1 MAEQKLERK
10 VLSGVVW
17 SFSEKF
23 LTMAVQMAVS
33 IIVARRLLPEDFG
46 VMAILTFFTSV
57 ALTIVD
63 SGFSQTLIRRQN
75 PTDEEYRS
83 VLGFNIIMS
92 LLLYVILVAAARPI
106 ATFYGHSEIAAV
118 APVLRQPAV
127 IKTPDDFSGVVLR
140 AYGEGHDYS
149 FECSNILEGSLP
161 EQNTDLM
168 ISALTS
174 RRLGLSMGDKVDVCF
189 FIDGAL
195 KLRRLSV
202 CGIYSSNFG
211 DYDRLTAYVTYPMLQ
226 RLRRLSDNIADEIEI
241 RNVPFDQ
248 VSDASALVQ
257 KNLTEKYD
265 VGELQGGVT
274 VTTLY
279 DTGAVYFNWLGLLDA
294 NVVVILI
301 IMSLVSG
308 FTLISCVFILI
319 LQRVRM
325 IGVLKSLGATDG
337 QIRRVFILLGIRV
350 VGIGLLIGDV
360 AGVTLVLLQNRFHA
374 VPLNPEAYFLT
385 YVPVVLRWQKLLLV
399 NCGALLLAALLLL
412 VPAQLVSRISP
423 AKTMHFE

>member
-1 MAEQKLERK
+1 MN
-10 VLSGVVW
+10 LSL
-17 SFSEKF
+17 F
-23 LTMAVQMAVS
+23 
-33 IIVARRLLPEDFG
+33 IARRLRLAPDG
-46 VMAILTFFTSV
+46 GGRRSPAVGIAVTGV
-57 ALTIVD
+57 ALAVAVMIISMAV
-63 SGFSQTLIRRQN
+63 
-75 PTDEEYRS
+75 
-83 VLGFNIIMS
+83 VLGFQDAIRDKVSGFEAS
-92 LLLYVILVAAARPI
+92 LTLGPLGKYYEGEAETVDFSDTMRGVLAATLPD
-106 ATFYGHSEIAAV
+106 AAV

-149 FECSNILEGSLP
+149 FERSNILEGSLP

-174 RRLGLSMGDKVDVCF
+174 RQLGLSMGDKVDVCF

-226 RLRRLSDNIADEIEI
+226 RLRRLPDTIADEIEI

-257 KNLTEKYD
+257 KKLTEKYD
-265 VGELQGGVT
+265 AGELQGGVT

-350 VGIGLLIGDV
+350 VGLGLLIGDV

-385 YVPVVLRWQKLLLV
+385 YVPVELTWQQLLLV